1 MTATIIEL
9 GISIIGNL
17 IVGYNERE
25 MQRIEIER
33 YESEARAELERM
45 QIVSVIERQNSEH
58 NVKLLEKV
66 LLLMTD
72 IVKTDLEL
80 SIIQQRVNDLRLVDL
95 GNWLTIKKKEFCDMN
110 NDQIKQLKSHL
121 KSADD
126 LNEID
131 KIEFKKL
138 VFETINRNLD
148 SIKDNDKILV
158 ENVQQKLSENGVA
171 VNSLKEEFRQFAS
184 LSIQKLLALK
194 EQNERK

>member
-1 MTATIIEL
+1 
-9 GISIIGNL
+9 
-17 IVGYNERE
+17 
-25 MQRIEIER
+25 
-33 YESEARAELERM
+33 M